1 MIDAKRS
8 SPVLLIGVAGGS
20 GSGKSTFARMLQ
32 ANLGEGFCGILAQD
46 FYYRDLHEYFD
57 RDGGAVNFD
66 HPNAVEFDL
75 FIQHLKDLREGRDIE
90 VPRYDFV
97 SHRRLFHPYPFL
109 CRPVVI
115 AEGTLLLTQ
124 SEVRPLLDFAFFID
138 TQEDLRLQRRLT
150 RDVRERGRSAD
161 GVREQFARHVKPM
174 HDLFVNPSR
183 RFADRV
189 ISGERSFGPVI
200 EEVIFGLKESPLGIC
215 SLR

>member
-8 SPVLLIGVAGGS
+8 SSVLVIGVTGGS

-66 HPNAVEFDL
+66 HPNAVEFEL
-75 FIQHLKDLREGRDIE
+75 FIRHLKDLRAGLDIA
-90 VPRYDFV
+90 VPRYDFAT
-97 SHRRLFHPYPFL
+97 HRRLLDGDAFT
-109 CRPVVI
+109 CRPVII

-124 SEVRPLLDFAFFID
+124 SEIRPLFDFSFFID
-138 TQEDLRLQRRLT
+138 TQEDLRFQRRLM
-150 RDVRERGRSAD
+150 RDMRERGRTAD

-174 HDLFVNPSR
+174 HDLFVGPSR

-200 EEVIFGLKESPLGIC
+200 EEVIFGIKDDPIGLC
-215 SLR
+215 VLR